1 MMKPEDNNKEKPAA
15 NLRRRNFLVTASLGS
30 AGVAAAAIATHSPVA
45 AEPPPAAKPAEKGNG
60 YQLSDHVLHYYRTT
74 RT

>member
-1 MMKPEDNNKEKPAA
+1 MMKPEDNINEKPAA